1 MTDYACQKP
10 CKYCTVTGSCPRRAL
25 PLRVRSDGFTG
36 FVGKPHVKPWHP
48 NDGSEDVALACGDT
62 IPWPVVQAFGQNIH
76 GQIWCSVHAWQP
88 KLTKKQIEKAR
99 KVKAKKAGEQ
109 TLDSTPPF

>member
-1 MTDYACQKP
+1 MTDYACAKP
-10 CKYCTVTGSCPRRAL
+10 CKYCTITGTCPRNVRNDPDGIDLLTVAANA
-25 PLRVRSDGFTG
+25 RV
-36 FVGKPHVKPWHP
+36 WNP

-76 GQIWCSVHAWQP
+76 GQIWCSAHAWQP

-99 KVKAKKAGEQ
+99 KTKAKKAGEQ